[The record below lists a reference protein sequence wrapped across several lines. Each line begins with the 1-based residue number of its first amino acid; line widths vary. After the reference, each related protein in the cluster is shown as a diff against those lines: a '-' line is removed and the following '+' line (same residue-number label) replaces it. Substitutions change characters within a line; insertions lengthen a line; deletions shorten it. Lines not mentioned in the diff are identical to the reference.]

1 MDSSSFFDSSIF
13 SLSSEQWMA
22 LYPFLILFFGCA
34 LNTLLAAFRVSDK
47 ILKLSLLAVF
57 GAAGFIFVRDWSQP
71 SQFFLGN
78 SLEIESSLRILAAII
93 LLSAILCVLFIEG
106 DTEERHSEWALLV
119 NTSVLGMILLLGARN
134 WIAFFVY
141 LETLS
146 IPGYIL
152 AALHTRK
159 LHSIE
164 AGLKYLMMGAFAS
177 SFLLLGITLI
187 YGLAGSLDFETLQ
200 GVLMDLSSQEKLLVS
215 VSTVILLSSFAFKV
229 ALIPFHMWAPDV
241 YQGAPTGVAAF
252 LGSTTK
258 VALFGAIFIFF
269 DISSKSFL
277 RESFCDLK
285 TALKFF

>member
-119 NTSVLGMILLLGARN
+119 NTSVLGMILLLG
-134 WIAFFVY
+134 
-141 LETLS
+141 ETL
-146 IPGYIL
+146 L
-152 AALHTRK
+152 
-159 LHSIE
+159 
-164 AGLKYLMMGAFAS
+164 
-177 SFLLLGITLI
+177 
-187 YGLAGSLDFETLQ
+187 
-200 GVLMDLSSQEKLLVS
+200 
-215 VSTVILLSSFAFKV
+215 
-229 ALIPFHMWAPDV
+229 WAC
-241 YQGAPTGVAAF
+241 
-252 LGSTTK
+252 
-258 VALFGAIFIFF
+258 FGGWM
-269 DISSKSFL
+269 
-277 RESFCDLK
+277 E
-285 TALKFF
+285 